1 MEIDYVKFE
10 VKTTS
15 GSCKGISSRKL
26 ENILRGSEPKIGFP
40 FSHHEEGS
48 TPY

>member
-1 MEIDYVKFE
+1 MEIDYEKFE
-10 VKTTS
+10 VKTTN

-26 ENILRGSEPKIGFP
+26 ENILRGFEPTNGFP

-48 TPY
+48 IPY